1 MPVTEILGLS
11 IHYHAPRD
19 AGERRGQRVLYVHGT
34 GCNAGVWDAHMAAI
48 AAAHTPVAIDL
59 PGHGRSQGRGFRGMA
74 DYSEFVIGLA
84 DALGWRRFVL
94 AGHSMGGGIA
104 ITAALYHS
112 ERIAGLILV
121 DTGARLRVAPDLLRA
136 ARAAAASGQAPA
148 TDRSWAF
155 AASTPQA
162 LIDRVEALTAG
173 TDPRVTYADWIAD
186 DAFDAM
192 TRVGEITVPALA
204 LCGAE
209 DRLTPVKYHRYL
221 QERMPDCRLAVIES
235 AGHWSFHEQP
245 EQFNRAVSVFLAGL
259 PAEGD
264 WP

>member
-1 MPVTEILGLS
+1 MPVTEVLGLS

-59 PGHGRSQGRGFRGMA
+59 PGHGRSQGRGFRGVA
-74 DYSEFVIGLA
+74 DHAEFVIGLA
-84 DALGWRRFVL
+84 DALDWRRFVL

-104 ITAALYHS
+104 ITAALYHP
-112 ERIAGLILV
+112 ERIAGLVLV

-136 ARAAAASGQAPA
+136 ARAAAARGQAPA
-148 TDRSWAF
+148 TDRSWGF
-155 AASTPQA
+155 AASTPQTVV
-162 LIDRVEALTAG
+162 DRVEALTAG

-186 DAFDAM
+186 DTFDAM
-192 TRVGEITVPALA
+192 TRIGEIAAPTLA

-221 QERMPDCRLAVIES
+221 QERMPNCRLTIIEG
-235 AGHWSFHEQP
+235 AGHWSLHEQP
-245 EQFNRAVSVFLAGL
+245 AQFDRAIGAFLAGL
-259 PAEGD
+259 PAG
-264 WP
+264 